1 MPVYDVI
8 AKLPGAELPDQWIV
22 RGNHHD
28 AWVNGATDPT
38 SGMVALMA
46 EAKAIGELAR
56 AGLRPRRTLVFAAW
70 DGEEQGLIGST
81 EWAEAHAD
89 ELGRKAVVY
98 LNGDSN
104 SRGFVGAGGSH
115 ALETM
120 VNQVFDDVTDPQK
133 GVSVAARARA
143 LDALSG
149 TPEEQKAAR
158 AGKPLALGALGSGSD
173 YTPFLQHLGIASLD
187 VRFGGEGDYGQYHSI
202 YDSIDHFERF
212 MDPGYRY
219 GVALAQVSGR
229 IVLRLAQ
236 ADVLPFDPTPLA
248 STVARYVDE
257 VVKLAD
263 TLREETE
270 TERWRIE
277 QKVYEN
283 VADPDETLVVQPA
296 KDPVPF
302 LNFAPLQ
309 NASAAL
315 DQERAEL
322 YQKARTAR
330 LADGAALAAADAAT
344 IDAILIATERALLR
358 DAGPARPLLVPPS
371 PLRARLLHRLR
382 RQDAARGARADR
394 AAALGRGGGR
404 NRGDRRRARG
414 RSPSRSSA
422 PRRCGSALDEAR
434 QPPADELRPR
444 LGALRG
450 RRAMRPV
457 VT

>member
-1 MPVYDVI
+1 LKLAFDWRIVPVYDVI
-8 AKLPGAELPDQWIV
+8 ATLRGSELPDQWIV

-38 SGMVALMA
+38 SGMIALMA

-56 AGLRPRRTLVFAAW
+56 AGFRPRRTLVFAAW

-81 EWAEAHAD
+81 EWAEHHAV

-120 VNQVFDDVTDPQK
+120 VNEVFDSVIDPQK

-143 LDALSG
+143 LDALTG
-149 TPEEQKAAR
+149 TPDEQKAAR
-158 AGKPLALGALGSGSD
+158 AGKPLGLGALGSGSD

-187 VRFGGEGDYGQYHSI
+187 VRFGGQGDYGQYHSI
-202 YDSIDHFERF
+202 YDSIDHFEKF

-219 GVALAQVSGR
+219 GLALAQVSGR
-229 IVLRLAQ
+229 IVMRLAQ

-257 VVKLAD
+257 VAKLAD

-283 VADPDETLVVQPA
+283 VADPDEAVVVQPA

-309 NASAAL
+309 NAAAALTKSAERYQAAREERLAKESLPSDSAAKL
-315 DQERAEL
+315 D
-322 YQKARTAR
+322 T
-330 LADGAALAAADAAT
+330 
-344 IDAILIATERALLR
+344 ILIATERAMLGEHGLPGRTWYRHQLYAPGFYTGYGVKTLPAVREPIELR
-358 DAGPARPLLVPPS
+358 KWDEATAGIEAT
-371 PLRARLLHRLR
+371 
-382 RQDAARGARADR
+382 
-394 AAALGRGGGR
+394 AAALEALTAQI
-404 NRGDRRRARG
+404 D
-414 RSPSRSSA
+414 SA
-422 PRRCGSALDEAR
+422 TAVWE
-434 QPPADELRPR
+434 
-444 LGALRG
+444 
-450 RRAMRPV
+450 
-457 VT
+457 TK

>member
-1 MPVYDVI
+1 
-8 AKLPGAELPDQWIV
+8 
-22 RGNHHD
+22 
-28 AWVNGATDPT
+28 
-38 SGMVALMA
+38 
-46 EAKAIGELAR
+46 
-56 AGLRPRRTLVFAAW
+56 
-70 DGEEQGLIGST
+70 
-81 EWAEAHAD
+81 
-89 ELGRKAVVY
+89 
-98 LNGDSN
+98 
-104 SRGFVGAGGSH
+104 
-115 ALETM
+115 M
-120 VNQVFDDVTDPQK
+120 VNQVFDAVTDPQK

-143 LDALSG
+143 LDALRG

-173 YTPFLQHLGIASLD
+173 FTPFLQHLGIASLD

-263 TLREETE
+263 GLREETE

-309 NASAAL
+309 NAAAAL
-315 DQERAEL
+315 TKSAEL
-322 YQKARTAR
+322 YQKARTTRLSGGAPLSGGGRGRDRRHPDRYRAR
-330 LADGAALAAADAAT
+330 HVA
-344 IDAILIATERALLR
+344 RSR
-358 DAGPARPLLVPPS
+358 PARPLLVSAP

-382 RQDAARGARADR
+382 SEDASRGARADR
-394 AAALGRGGGR
+394 AAALGRGRGR
-404 NRGDRRRARG
+404 NRGDRSRARVADRAD
-414 RSPSRSSA
+414 RSRHGPV
-422 PRRCGSALDEAR
+422 GEKV
-434 QPPADELRPR
+434 ADGAVPRPR
-444 LGALRG
+444 Q
-450 RRAMRPV
+450 RRWSRRTEIV
-457 VT
+457 RLLTN